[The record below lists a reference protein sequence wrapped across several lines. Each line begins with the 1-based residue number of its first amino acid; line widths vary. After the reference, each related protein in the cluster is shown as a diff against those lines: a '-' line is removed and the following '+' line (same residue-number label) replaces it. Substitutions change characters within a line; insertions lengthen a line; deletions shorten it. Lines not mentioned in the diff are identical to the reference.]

1 MKVAVFSTH
10 AWWSP
15 HYETD
20 LELIQGHLDAGDR
33 VHHVVCNGSL
43 PCCDFIVADNHAQGR
58 STEPRNFN
66 RCVRCV
72 ARRRSGSRLLD
83 GKVARISLASAMP
96 RKATV
101 LPRIPDLETLKRF
114 RFEDFDA
121 GQAVASSLISI
132 FRDPFL
138 DPAPLERTVHALLDA
153 AIQTYLATQHL
164 VSTLAIDRAYVF
176 NGRFATSRAVLRA
189 ARSRG
194 VPCFVHERGHDLQH
208 YALYPNTTP
217 HDLSFV
223 KAEIERAW
231 ESSLDAPARVELGS
245 RFFAERA
252 QGATQSWYSFVSEQ
266 SAGRLPANWNPDRTN
281 VAIFT
286 SSEDEFAAVGPEWRN
301 PIYPDQTQAVV
312 SIIGDE
318 RLRARS
324 DVHVYVRMHPNLK
337 GVANTDVSRLRLVTS
352 PAATI
357 IPPESDVSTYAL
369 LQACSR
375 ILSFG
380 STVGIEA
387 AYWGRASIL
396 AGRCMYED
404 LDSTYRPTNH
414 DEVMHLLLQDTLA
427 PKPCTGAMKYGY
439 YMKTFGIQFRF
450 FRPEGVVAG
459 SFRGERLTSG
469 GFALHSRLL
478 VGLAAMRCAM
488 RKVGRVAFHTS
499 SIPATADRALQ

>member
-1 MKVAVFSTH
+1 MNVAVFSTH

-33 VHHVVCNGSL
+33 VHHVVCNGAL
-43 PCCDFIVADNHAQGR
+43 PSCDFIVGDNHSQGR
-58 STEPRNFN
+58 PTEPRNFN

-72 ARRRSGSRLLD
+72 ARRQSGSSLLD
-83 GKVARISLASAMP
+83 GKVERISLASAMP
-96 RKATV
+96 GTSPA
-101 LPRIPDLETLKRF
+101 LPAFPDLETLKRF

-121 GQAVASSLISI
+121 GQAVASSLISV

-138 DPAPLERTVHALLDA
+138 DPAPIERTVHALLDA
-153 AIQTYLATQHL
+153 AIRTYQATQRL
-164 VSTLAIDRAYVF
+164 VARLAIDRAYVF

-194 VPCFVHERGHDLQH
+194 VPCFVHERGHDLHH

-217 HDLSFV
+217 HDLAYV

-231 ESSLDAPARVELGS
+231 NSPVDEPARVETGS
-245 RFFAERA
+245 RFFTERA

-266 SAGRLPANWNPDRTN
+266 SAGRLPADWDPDKTN

-301 PIYPDQTQAVV
+301 PIYPTQTQAIV
-312 SIIGDE
+312 SILGDE

-337 GVANTDVSRLRLVTS
+337 GVANTDVARLRLVTS
-352 PAATI
+352 SAATI
-357 IPPESDVSTYAL
+357 IPPESDVSTYTL

-375 ILSFG
+375 VLSFG

-396 AGRCMYED
+396 AGRCLYED
-404 LDSTYRPTNH
+404 LDATYRPTNH
-414 DEVMHLLLQDTLA
+414 DEVVHLLLQDTLA
-427 PKPCTGAMKYGY
+427 PKSRTGAMKYGY
-439 YMKTFGIQFRF
+439 YMKTFGIPFRF

-469 GFALHSRLL
+469 GLALVPRVL
-478 VGLAAMRCAM
+478 VGLAALRSAT
-488 RKVGRVAFHTS
+488 RKLGRTASHS
-499 SIPATADRALQ
+499 PSMPAAGHRAVR